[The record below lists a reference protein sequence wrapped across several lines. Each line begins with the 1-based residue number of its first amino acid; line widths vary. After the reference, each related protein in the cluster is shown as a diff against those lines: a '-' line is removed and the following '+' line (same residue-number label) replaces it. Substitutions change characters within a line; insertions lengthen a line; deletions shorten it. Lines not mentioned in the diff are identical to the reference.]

1 MPALFVTLAAAD
13 VSGTWALEFQR
24 EDRPELYQGDCSFK
38 QEGDRLS
45 GSCIAGFESLVPVTG
60 SVKGTT
66 VTFRY
71 TTGLDT
77 GSTLTFSGQLDEH
90 ETSIKG
96 TWRFVDPQGNEGG
109 GTFTATK
116 R

>member
-1 MPALFVTLAAAD
+1 MSPPTCRAP
-13 VSGTWALEFQR
+13 GALEFQR
-24 EDRPELYQGDCSFK
+24 EGRPELYQGDCSFK

-45 GSCIAGFESLVPVTG
+45 GSCIQGFESLVPLDG
-60 SVKGTT
+60 NVKGAT
-66 VTFRY
+66 VMFRY
-71 TTGLDT
+71 TTGLDS
-77 GSTLTFSGQLDEH
+77 GSRLTFSGQLDER

-96 TWRFVDPQGNEGG
+96 TWRFVDPKGNEGG